1 MKLIKKKR
9 VITPDTHLNSR
20 LVAPTGEGGARVTYR
35 FTVGTSYLEEA
46 RTRFVS
52 LFIML
57 LESAFTRVTVQSAV
71 ATAINWNTSFL
82 SWLLCTYIARR
93 AVVNYQEYRGG
104 TRLITI
110 FIILPPSSLL
120 PPPPSP
126 PPWWWEIT
134 DHATTTV
141 FGVGREIQ
149 DGFSRQNLLNL
160 RSITFYSMPSPLFFL
175 PAS

>member
-20 LVAPTGEGGARVTYR
+20 LVAPTGESGVRVTYR

-110 FIILPPSSLL
+110 FIILLPP